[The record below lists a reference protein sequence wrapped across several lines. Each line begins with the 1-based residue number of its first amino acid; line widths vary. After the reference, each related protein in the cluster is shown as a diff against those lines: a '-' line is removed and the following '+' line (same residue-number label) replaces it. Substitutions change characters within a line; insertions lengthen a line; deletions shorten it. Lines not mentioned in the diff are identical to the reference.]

1 MLKNNIIIKS
11 RSVEGSLLALSKVSK
26 KFGTQKIFSGVDLI
40 VNKNDRIAII
50 GPNGTGKSTLVKIII
65 GVLENDNGDVQK
77 NKALSIGYLP
87 QETHWSSLNSLILEE
102 IISADKLI
110 FDLIIKK
117 RKYENSMADSDNA
130 DLEKEMAEYGEVVSD
145 YEANNGY
152 EYEELAEEILRQ
164 FNFPESEWNRKI
176 KSLSGGERT
185 RLALAKIALQ
195 KPNLL
200 VLDEPTNHL
209 DLETIA
215 WLEKFLSNWDGAII
229 AVSHDKRFLD
239 LVCDKTF
246 ELQGDGLEKYYCNY
260 SGYLEERD
268 ERRQR
273 KKEEYKRQA
282 KYLKEQNEW
291 IERFRYKATKAK
303 AVQSRIKMLDKL
315 EKVEEPEES
324 KKKIKIRFNIS
335 KRLPQKVLKFKDLFV
350 GGKDF
355 PLAIFE
361 DGWVVDKKSKIGII
375 GPNGVGKSTFLK
387 ALISVGDGHL
397 EGARHRSN
405 HHLSGDI
412 KLSAG
417 IKIGYYAQAHEELDP
432 QKNILE
438 EVESKVRKGQEEIR
452 TVLGAL
458 LFSGEAVFKSIND
471 LSGGERARVAIAELI
486 LSDSNM
492 LLLDEPTNHLDLE
505 SKDAMSEVLKSF
517 NGPIMIVSHDRSVLS
532 EVCNVIWEIKNNEVK
547 EYFGNY
553 EDYEKRKIIMQ
564 VFDNVALQSR
574 M

>member
-11 RSVEGSLLALSKVSK
+11 KLIEGSLLALSKVSK
-26 KFGTQKIFSGVDLI
+26 KFGTQKVFSGVDMV

-87 QETHWSSLNSLILEE
+87 QETHWNSLDNKILEE
-102 IISADKLI
+102 MMSADKLI
-110 FDLIIKK
+110 YDLIIKK
-117 RKYENSMADSDNA
+117 RDYENLMSDAKRA
-130 DLEKEMAEYGEVVSD
+130 DLEEKVAEYGEIVFD

-152 EYEELAEEILRQ
+152 EYEELAEEILQ
-164 FNFPESEWNRKI
+164 KFNFSESEWNREI
-176 KSLSGGERT
+176 KSLSGGEKT

-195 KPNLL
+195 KPNML

-215 WLEKFLSNWDGAII
+215 WLENFLSNWDGAII

-239 LVCDKTF
+239 LVCNKTF
-246 ELQGDGLEKYYCNY
+246 ELQSDGLEKYYCNY
-260 SGYLEERD
+260 SGYLEER
-268 ERRQR
+268 EAREE
-273 KKEEYKRQA
+273 KKREEYKRQE

-315 EKVEEPEES
+315 EKIQEPKEN
-324 KKKIKIRFNIS
+324 KRKVKIRFNIA
-335 KRLPQKVLKFKDLFV
+335 KRLPQKVLQFKNLFI

-355 PLAIFE
+355 PLAVFE
-361 DGWVVDKKSKIGII
+361 GDWAVEKKNKIGII
-375 GPNGVGKSTFLK
+375 GPNGAGKSTFLK
-387 ALISVGDGHL
+387 TLAGKSDSL
-397 EGARHRSN
+397 EGKIKFS
-405 HHLSGDI
+405 SGV
-412 KLSAG
+412 
-417 IKIGYYAQAHEELDP
+417 KIGYYAQAHEELDP

-458 LFSGEAVFKSIND
+458 LFSGESVFKSISD

-505 SKDAMSEVLKSF
+505 SKDAMTEVLKSF
-517 NGPIMIVSHDRSVLS
+517 NGPIVIVSHDRSVLS
-532 EVCNVIWEIKNNEVK
+532 EVCNVIWEIRNNEVK
-547 EYFGNY
+547 ECLGNY
-553 EDYEKRKIIMQ
+553 DDYEGKK
-564 VFDNVALQSR
+564 
-574 M
+574 

>member
-11 RSVEGSLLALSKVSK
+11 KPIEGSLIALSKVSK
-26 KFGTQKIFSGVDLI
+26 KFGTQKVFSGVDMV
-40 VNKNDRIAII
+40 VNKSDRIAII

-65 GVLENDNGDVQK
+65 GVLESDGGDVQR

-87 QETHWSSLNSLILEE
+87 QETHWNSLDYAIRREM
-102 IISADKLI
+102 ISADKLI
-110 FDLIIKK
+110 YDLIIKK
-117 RKYENSMADSDNA
+117 REYENLMADAAGA
-130 DLEKEMAEYGEVVSD
+130 DLEEKINEYGEIVSN

-152 EYEELAEEILRQ
+152 EYEELAEEILKK
-164 FNFPESEWNRKI
+164 FNFPENEWSRKV
-176 KSLSGGERT
+176 KSLSGGEKT

-209 DLETIA
+209 DLETID
-215 WLEKFLSNWDGAII
+215 WLENFLVSWDGAII

-246 ELQGDGLEKYYCNY
+246 ELQSDGLEKYYCNY
-260 SGYLEERD
+260 SGYLEER
-268 ERRQR
+268 EARAE
-273 KKEEYKRQA
+273 KKAGEYKRQE
-282 KYLKEQNEW
+282 KYLGKQNEF
-291 IERFRYKATKAK
+291 IERFRYKATKAS

-315 EKVEEPEES
+315 DKVEKPEES
-324 KKKIKIRFNIS
+324 KKKVKIKFNIS
-335 KRLPQKVLKFKDLFV
+335 KRLPQKVLEFKNLFI

-355 PLAIFE
+355 PLAVFE
-361 DGWVVDKKSKIGII
+361 GDWTVEKKNKIGII

-387 ALISVGDGHL
+387 TLVGKNDSI
-397 EGARHRSN
+397 EGK
-405 HHLSGDI
+405 I
-412 KLSAG
+412 KFSSEV
-417 IKIGYYAQAHEELDP
+417 KIGYYAQAHEELDP
-432 QKNILE
+432 RKNILE

-458 LFSGEAVFKSIND
+458 LFSGEDVFKSISD

-486 LSDSNM
+486 LSDSNL

-505 SKDAMSEVLKSF
+505 SKNAMAEVLKSF

-532 EVCNVIWEIKNNEVK
+532 EVCNVIWEIRDNEVK
-547 EYFGNY
+547 EYLGNY
-553 EDYEKRKIIMQ
+553 DDYERKIKG
-564 VFDNVALQSR
+564 V
-574 M
+574 